1 MSEDRVVVGRDE
13 PSGRRRGGTI
23 RSRLLVAFVLI
34 ALIPSL
40 ITVASALF
48 FGVRGAH
55 QRLFSHME
63 SVAVLKEAEISAWV
77 DTLETDLTSVMLD
90 EEALGQMHYILTESP
105 ESEYYDTVHIALS
118 RHLLEVARLSGRFES
133 IFLINADGQVVLS
146 TRPEQEGERYYG
158 WAFFSEGM
166 TRPGVHVV
174 WEKGVLWV
182 AVVRPIRTR
191 PDVPE
196 GVLVGRVGFSM
207 LQQVMD
213 ERTGLGDTGET
224 FLVSPEG
231 AVLTDLLGEQVVYL
245 PDRVFYVSALDQQT
259 SGYSMYRNYEG
270 RPVIGMYRWLPE
282 IGLTLFVEQ
291 AQSEAFLSIYVM
303 MITVG
308 GVALLNLLGAVLVA
322 LFTTRRIANPLADL
336 ATIAERIA
344 AGEKAVVRFRVP
356 RPGATEFAD
365 IVRGDMRFEHA
376 QVDDFVILRS
386 DGTPTYHLAST
397 VDDVDYAITHVI
409 RGEDLLSSTPKHILL
424 TEAMGADRVTY
435 AHLSLLMGP
444 DGKKLS
450 KRHGDTAMAAY
461 RETGYLPEALNNY
474 LALLGWNIGDDETIA
489 SLDEMIDRFDLS
501 TVSKNPAVF
510 DPKKL
515 EWMNGV
521 YIREMDEAEFVA
533 ATLPLVEE
541 SVGRTLSEEDRAR
554 YAMLVPLVKERAKLL
569 PEVASQARFLFV
581 DIDEY
586 DEKSWSKVMAVEEGP
601 VALDGAI
608 AALED
613 LDPWTTE
620 TIDAALRTMIEER
633 DLSARK
639 GFQPIRVAVSG
650 SMVSPPLFESLEI
663 LGRDETLA
671 RIRAARSAL
680 S

>member
-1 MSEDRVVVGRDE
+1 MTPRVRFAPSPTGYLHVGAARTALYNYLFARNNGGTFILRSDDTDKARSTDEFQEDILEHLRWLGLEWDEGFEIGGTHGSYRQSDRYDRYREVAKDLVDRGRAYYSFATAEQLDAFKREAREAGTSPAYDGSLE
-13 PSGRRRGGTI
+13 PSDVEV
-23 RSRLLVAFVLI
+23 SERL
-34 ALIPSL
+34 
-40 ITVASALF
+40 AS
-48 FGVRGAH
+48 
-55 QRLFSHME
+55 
-63 SVAVLKEAEISAWV
+63 
-77 DTLETDLTSVMLD
+77 
-90 EEALGQMHYILTESP
+90 
-105 ESEYYDTVHIALS
+105 
-118 RHLLEVARLSGRFES
+118 
-133 IFLINADGQVVLS
+133 
-146 TRPEQEGERYYG
+146 
-158 WAFFSEGM
+158 
-166 TRPGVHVV
+166 
-174 WEKGVLWV
+174 
-182 AVVRPIRTR
+182 
-191 PDVPE
+191 
-196 GVLVGRVGFSM
+196 
-207 LQQVMD
+207 
-213 ERTGLGDTGET
+213 
-224 FLVSPEG
+224 
-231 AVLTDLLGEQVVYL
+231 
-245 PDRVFYVSALDQQT
+245 
-259 SGYSMYRNYEG
+259 
-270 RPVIGMYRWLPE
+270 
-282 IGLTLFVEQ
+282 
-291 AQSEAFLSIYVM
+291 
-303 MITVG
+303 
-308 GVALLNLLGAVLVA
+308 
-322 LFTTRRIANPLADL
+322 
-336 ATIAERIA
+336 
-344 AGEKAVVRFRVP
+344 GEKAVVRFRVP
-356 RPGATEFAD
+356 RPGATEFDD